1 MVRMNPRTLTRS
13 VLIASWLLAPAAST
27 AFAQWSSNPALNT
40 PVSVLP
46 GDHAVP
52 KLAVTGDGR
61 TWLGWFDN
69 RNGSYGVY
77 VQLLDAG
84 GNPQFAAN
92 GLLVSSNP
100 QSSSLVDWDLEC
112 AANGDAVLVFTDT
125 RAGTDLDV
133 YAYRITP
140 SGTFAW
146 GANGVTLSQNG
157 EFEPSPNCA
166 VLDNGSSVFVWGRT
180 PTSGTG
186 SIRVQVLDAAGT
198 PQFPMDGF
206 GISGLTNERPGFADV
221 VPAPGGSYVVSFLR
235 NIASFSSPRHIKVQK
250 FDAAGAAQWNAGTP
264 VIVFDASAVPIAHW
278 PVLEADGAGG
288 CAVAWH
294 YAPGNVFQCFVQKLS
309 ASGAELF
316 PHNGVAV
323 SLEPNLMK
331 LEPSLS
337 VLQPSGDL
345 ALCFNRRNTSQSQWG
360 VGAQRIDGTTGARLW
375 TDNGVELEPVDSKNE
390 SFQRIVPYGDGVI
403 CSWFDNLNTPLPDA
417 RVMAQRLDG
426 AGVLQWPIGG
436 VVVSSQA
443 PALAPKDDLEVGI
456 DASGVMRATWDD
468 NRTDSNGDIF
478 AQSLNSDGSLGLPPC
493 GASTY
498 CIGAPNSAGPG
509 AAIGFSGSVSVA
521 QNALTLQVSG
531 AIGSANGIFFYG
543 PNATA
548 ALPFRNGFLC
558 VGGGNLRLPVVA
570 TSPSGAASFLL
581 DLTNPPAPQGQI
593 TAGSAWSFQFWY
605 RDSVAAPGFSNTSD
619 ALRVTFC
626 P

>member
-1 MVRMNPRTLTRS
+1 MVRMNLRTSSRS
-13 VLIASWLLAPAAST
+13 VLLAACYLLSSAPAAL
-27 AFAQWSSNPALNT
+27 AQWSADPALNT

-77 VQLLDAG
+77 VQLLDAS

-92 GLLVSSNP
+92 GLLVSANP
-100 QSSSLVDWDLEC
+100 QSTSLVDWDLEC

-133 YAYRITP
+133 YAYRITQA
-140 SGTFAW
+140 GTFVW
-146 GANGVTLSQNG
+146 GANGVTLSQNA
-157 EFEPSPNCA
+157 EFEASPNCA
-166 VLDNGSSVFVWGRT
+166 VLDNGSSVFTWGRT
-180 PTSGTG
+180 PSSGTG

-206 GISGLTNERPGFADV
+206 GISGLTNERPGFSDV
-221 VPAPGGSYVVSFLR
+221 VAAPGGSYIVSFLR
-235 NIASFSSPRHIKVQK
+235 NIASFSSPRHIKAQK
-250 FDAAGAAQWNAGTP
+250 FDSSGTALWNSGTP
-264 VIVFDASAVPIAHW
+264 VIVFDASAVPIAYW
-278 PVLEADGAGG
+278 PVVEPDGTGG
-288 CAVAWH
+288 AAFAWH
-294 YAPGNVFQCFVQKLS
+294 YAPGNVFQCFVQRVT
-309 ASGAELF
+309 AAGVEQF
-316 PHNGVAV
+316 PHNGVPV

-331 LEPSLS
+331 LEPSLT

-345 ALCFNRRNTSQSQWG
+345 ALCFNRRNTGQSQWG

-390 SFQRIVPYGDGVI
+390 TFERIVPYGNGVI
-403 CSWFDNLNTPLPDA
+403 CSWFDNPNTPLPDA
-417 RVMAQRLDG
+417 RVVAQRLDG
-426 AGVLQWPIGG
+426 AGTLLWPIGG
-436 VVVSSQA
+436 VIVSSQA
-443 PALAPKDDLEVGI
+443 PALASKDDLEVGI
-456 DASGVMRATWDD
+456 DSSGVMRATWDD
-468 NRTDSNGDIF
+468 NRTDPSGDIY

-509 AAIGFSGSVSVA
+509 ASIAYSGSVSVA

-531 AIGSANGIFFYG
+531 AIASTSGIFFYG

-558 VGGGNLRLPVVA
+558 VGGGILRLPVVP
-570 TSPSGAASFLL
+570 TSPTGSASFLL
-581 DLTNPPAPQGQI
+581 DLTNPPVPQAQI

-605 RDSVAAPGFSNTSD
+605 RDSASAPAFSNTSD

>member
-1 MVRMNPRTLTRS
+1 MVRMNLRTSSRS
-13 VLIASWLLAPAAST
+13 ILLASWLLAPAAPA

-69 RNGSYGVY
+69 RSGSYGVY
-77 VQLLDAG
+77 VQLFDASG
-84 GNPQFAAN
+84 TPQFAAD

-100 QSSSLVDWDLEC
+100 QSTSLVDWDLEC

-125 RAGTDLDV
+125 RAGSDLDV
-133 YAYRITP
+133 YAYRITQ

-146 GANGVTLSQNG
+146 GANGVTLSQNA
-157 EFEPSPNCA
+157 EFEASPNCA
-166 VLDNGSSVFVWGRT
+166 VLDNGSSVFTWGRT
-180 PTSGTG
+180 PSSGTG

-221 VPAPGGSYVVSFLR
+221 VAAPGGSYIVSFLR
-235 NIASFSSPRHIKVQK
+235 NIASFSSPRHIKAQK
-250 FDAAGAAQWNAGTP
+250 FDSSGTALWNSGTP
-264 VIVFDASAVPIAHW
+264 VVVFDASAVPIAYW
-278 PVLEADGAGG
+278 PVIEPDGTGG
-288 CAVAWH
+288 AAFAWH

-331 LEPSLS
+331 LEPALT

-345 ALCFNRRNTSQSQWG
+345 ALCFHRRNTSQSQWG
-360 VGAQRIDGTTGARLW
+360 VGAQRIDGTTGLRLW

-390 SFQRIVPYGDGVI
+390 SFQRIVPYADGVI
-403 CSWFDNLNTPLPDA
+403 CSWFDNPNTPLPDA
-417 RVMAQRLDG
+417 RVLAQRLDG
-426 AGVLQWPIGG
+426 AGNLVWPTGG

-443 PALAPKDDLEVGI
+443 PALASKDDLEVGI
-456 DASGVMRATWDD
+456 DSSGVMRATWDD
-468 NRTDSNGDIF
+468 NRSDPSGDIY
-478 AQSLNSDGSLGLPPC
+478 AQSLNSDGTLGLPPC
-493 GASTY
+493 GASAY
-498 CIGAPNSAGPG
+498 CIGAPNSSGPG
-509 AAIGFSGSVSVA
+509 ASIGFSGSVSVA

-531 AIGSANGIFFYG
+531 AIASTSGIFFYG
-543 PNATA
+543 PNATV

-558 VGGGNLRLPVVA
+558 VGGGILRLPVVP
-570 TSPSGAASFLL
+570 TSPTGAASYLL
-581 DLTNPPAPQGQI
+581 DLSTPPVPQAQI